1 MNKVLIIFDGSNF
14 YHGVKNTA
22 PKLHLSKFNYFK
34 LSQLLSKNK
43 NPRIIYC
50 VGEIKREK
58 DNQKSQIL
66 YSQQQKLFFH
76 LESQDIELRKG
87 YMLKNKAIYHEK
99 GVDVRIALE
108 ILKGVLKNSYDVCY
122 LISSDTDI
130 FPAIHEAQSVGKK
143 VIYVGFTKKKSKA
156 LMNNCSKY
164 ILLNQKQLADCNL

>member
-1 MNKVLIIFDGSNF
+1 MGRFIKIFACGKKVYKKAEQKKYMDNKSERVAIFIDGSNF

-108 ILKGVLKNSYDVCY
+108 ILKG
-122 LISSDTDI
+122 
-130 FPAIHEAQSVGKK
+130 A
-143 VIYVGFTKKKSKA
+143 
-156 LMNNCSKY
+156 
-164 ILLNQKQLADCNL
+164 